1 MFFCFWCSVQ
11 FGPIRKLTPDVMSYD
26 ITIITEAFVFNAFQ
40 IITSL
45 LGLILSLIAV
55 VNEMFN

>member
-1 MFFCFWCSVQ
+1 
-11 FGPIRKLTPDVMSYD
+11 MSYD
-26 ITIITEAFVFNAFQ
+26 FTIITEAFVFNAFQ